1 MKTETL
7 QKLGASALLLVV
19 ALLSALW
26 LAGTVSSPELHAKA
40 LAELDEKKI
49 TVMELT
55 AATAVTSVAVSA
67 VPGDAT
73 TPLASK
79 IADLSSYL
87 LLVVGAIMLE
97 KLLLT
102 MLPYAAFT
110 ILIPAAC
117 VFFALSLWRPA
128 GGLRLLCRQAGPLWA
143 CHLPGSS
150 CQSSGQPSGGE
161 HSGCP
166 ADD

>member
-55 AATAVTSVAVSA
+55 AATAVTSVAVS
-67 VPGDAT
+67 
-73 TPLASK
+73 
-79 IADLSSYL
+79 
-87 LLVVGAIMLE
+87 
-97 KLLLT
+97 
-102 MLPYAAFT
+102 
-110 ILIPAAC
+110 
-117 VFFALSLWRPA
+117 
-128 GGLRLLCRQAGPLWA
+128 
-143 CHLPGSS
+143 S
-150 CQSSGQPSGGE
+150 CQPSGQPSSGE

>member
-102 MLPYAAFT
+102 MLP
-110 ILIPAAC
+110 
-117 VFFALSLWRPA
+117 
-128 GGLRLLCRQAGPLWA
+128 
-143 CHLPGSS
+143 
-150 CQSSGQPSGGE
+150 
-161 HSGCP
+161 
-166 ADD
+166 

>member
-7 QKLGASALLLVV
+7 QKLGTSALLLVV

-67 VPGDAT
+67 VPG
-73 TPLASK
+73 
-79 IADLSSYL
+79 
-87 LLVVGAIMLE
+87 
-97 KLLLT
+97 
-102 MLPYAAFT
+102 
-110 ILIPAAC
+110 
-117 VFFALSLWRPA
+117 LSLI
-128 GGLRLLCRQAGPLWA
+128 
-143 CHLPGSS
+143 HI
-150 CQSSGQPSGGE
+150 
-161 HSGCP
+161 
-166 ADD
+166 